1 MIRLNRVN
9 VRLVLWSS
17 IATFLYLA
25 VLVWAWGDWRS
36 FFAHPARLSA
46 VVAMVVLVVAI
57 WFSGASGLSP
67 GIRES
72 RGSRRIF
79 VPLILITVAM
89 VWFPPFADR
98 RNLWTLDG
106 DTVRYTGL
114 LLFLIGGTIRTAS
127 IFALEHRFSGFVAVQ
142 ANHKLK
148 TDGIYRFIRHP
159 SYMGALLAMIGL
171 VLIFRSGVALLL
183 IPLMLLVILHRIKDE
198 EEFLQSEFGAE
209 YTDYRRR
216 TWRLFPFIY

>member
-1 MIRLNRVN
+1 MQCFRPRLPPEAINFLTVHTNDVAQIAVPPENRAEHV
-9 VRLVLWSS
+9 VKFVERHLSRLLGSP
-17 IATFLYLA
+17 
-25 VLVWAWGDWRS
+25 D
-36 FFAHPARLSA
+36 PRL
-46 VVAMVVLVVAI
+46 
-57 WFSGASGLSP
+57 FGAL
-67 GIRES
+67 
-72 RGSRRIF
+72 
-79 VPLILITVAM
+79 VAM